1 MYMVIVDCT
10 KEYWEF
16 VRQLRMDERVID
28 GFLQT
33 TPITKEQQE
42 RYMVDNS
49 KYYRIALVNRKPAG
63 YVGVLNDDIRVCTHP
78 DFQGLGVAKFMI
90 NECIKIWPTAYAKV
104 KHGNTASDKLFLSC
118 GFELQGTDDKFTYYI
133 QPQKKMVSLKSSI
146 IQKGRY
152 VSQILHFVG
161 GEKRTFNN
169 VDTHSIKQGQFT
181 KFETK
186 DGRLVMVNDKNV
198 LCIEIITEENN

>member
-1 MYMVIVDCT
+1 MYMELVNCS
-10 KEYWEF
+10 EQYWEF
-16 VRQLRMDERVID
+16 VRELRMDERVID

-33 TPITKEQQE
+33 HPITKEQQAK
-42 RYMVDNS
+42 YMSGNS
-49 KYYRIALVNRKPAG
+49 QYYRVALVDGNPAG
-63 YVGVLNDDIRVCTHP
+63 YVGVIEDDIRVCTHP
-78 DFQGLGVAKFMI
+78 DFQGMGVGKFMI
-90 NECIKIWPTAYAKV
+90 NECMRIWPTAYAKV
-104 KHGNTASDKLFLSC
+104 KHGNEASSKLFLSC
-118 GFELQGTDDKFTYYI
+118 GFEMSGTDDKYYRKE
-133 QPQKKMVSLKSSI
+133 KKMVSLKSSI

>member
-1 MYMVIVDCT
+1 MELVRCT
-10 KEYWEF
+10 TKYWEF

-28 GFLQT
+28 GFLET
-33 TPITKEQQE
+33 TAITEEQQNK
-42 RYMVDNS
+42 YMIVNAHN
-49 KYYRIALVNRKPAG
+49 YRIALVDGKPAG
-63 YVGVLNDDIRVCTHP
+63 YVGVIEDDIRVCTHP
-78 DFQGLGVAKFMI
+78 DFQGMGVGKFMI
-90 NECIKIWPTAYAKV
+90 NECMKIWPTAYAKV
-104 KHGNTASDKLFLSC
+104 KHGNEASSKLFLSC
-118 GFELQGTDDKFTYYI
+118 GFEMSGTDDKFLYYRK
-133 QPQKKMVSLKSSI
+133 PKKMVSLKSSI
-146 IQKGRY
+146 IKKGRY

-181 KFETK
+181 KFETA

>member
-1 MYMVIVDCT
+1 MYMELVKC
-10 KEYWEF
+10 EEQYWEF
-16 VRQLRMDERVID
+16 VRILRMDGRVID
-28 GFLQT
+28 GFIET
-33 TPITKEQQE
+33 IPITKEQQE
-42 RYMVDNS
+42 NYMNS
-49 KYYRIALVNRKPAG
+49 NSQYYRIALVNGKPAG

-78 DFQGLGVAKFMI
+78 DYQGMGVGKFMI
-90 NECIKIWPTAYAKV
+90 DECMKIWPTAYAKV
-104 KHGNTASDKLFLSC
+104 KHGNEASSKLFLSC
-118 GFELQGTDDKFTYYI
+118 GFEMSGTDDKFLYYKKE
-133 QPQKKMVSLKSSI
+133 KKMVSLKSSI
-146 IQKGRY
+146 IKKGRY

-181 KFETK
+181 KFETA

>member
-1 MYMVIVDCT
+1 
-10 KEYWEF
+10 
-16 VRQLRMDERVID
+16 
-28 GFLQT
+28 
-33 TPITKEQQE
+33 
-42 RYMVDNS
+42 
-49 KYYRIALVNRKPAG
+49 
-63 YVGVLNDDIRVCTHP
+63 
-78 DFQGLGVAKFMI
+78 MI
-90 NECIKIWPTAYAKV
+90 NECVKIWPTAYAKV
-104 KHGNTASDKLFLSC
+104 KHGNIASDKLFISC
-118 GFELQGTDDKFTYYI
+118 GFEVSDRDDNFTYY
-133 QPQKKMVSLKSSI
+133 KLKNKMVSLKSSI

>member
-1 MYMVIVDCT
+1 MYMELVRCT
-10 KEYWEF
+10 TKYWEF

-28 GFLQT
+28 GFLET
-33 TPITKEQQE
+33 MAITEEQQNK
-42 RYMVDNS
+42 YMIGNAHN
-49 KYYRIALVNRKPAG
+49 YRIALVDGKPAG
-63 YVGVLNDDIRVCTHP
+63 YVGVIEDDIRVCTHP
-78 DFQGLGVAKFMI
+78 DFQGMGVGKFMI
-90 NECIKIWPTAYAKV
+90 NECMNIWPTACAKV
-104 KHGNTASDKLFLSC
+104 KHGNEASSKLFLSC
-118 GFELQGTDDKFTYYI
+118 GFEMSGTDDKFLYYRK
-133 QPQKKMVSLKSSI
+133 PKKMVSLKSSI
-146 IQKGRY
+146 IAKGRY

>member
-1 MYMVIVDCT
+1 MELVEC
-10 KEYWEF
+10 KEQYWEF
-16 VRQLRMDERVID
+16 VRELRMDERVID
-28 GFLQT
+28 GFLKT
-33 TPITKEQQE
+33 TPITKEQQAN
-42 RYMVDNS
+42 YMSSNS
-49 KYYRIALVNRKPAG
+49 QHYRIALVNRKPAG

-118 GFELQGTDDKFTYYI
+118 GFELQVTDDKFTYYI

-146 IQKGRY
+146 IAKGRY